1 MMAPFYLN
9 YLFCFIAFF
18 RLGANKRLT
27 FIFPLLNLYP
37 QYGKN

>member
-1 MMAPFYLN
+1 MMAPFCLN
-9 YLFCFIAFF
+9 YLFCFITFF